1 MEISETKRELHRYR
15 KKNIK
20 RRYLMNNYFNDEREN
35 KVNEVEEAA
44 EQRNLTLQDV
54 FNAGVK
60 AGMKHMMDKIE
71 RQWQLG
77 KPILANGSLYWL
89 KNDMENLRDIM
100 DDMEEEYRESK
111 ADGIN

>member
-1 MEISETKRELHRYR
+1 
-15 KKNIK
+15 
-20 RRYLMNNYFNDEREN
+20 MNNYFNDEREN

-44 EQRNLTLQDV
+44 GQKNITLQDV
-54 FNAGVK
+54 YDAGVK
-60 AGMKHMMDKIE
+60 AGMQYMMDKIE
-71 RQWQLG
+71 RQCQLG

>member
-44 EQRNLTLQDV
+44 GQKNITLQDV
-54 FNAGVK
+54 YDAGVK
-60 AGMKHMMDKIE
+60 AGMQYMMDKIE
-71 RQWQLG
+71 EQYELC
-77 KPILANGSLYWL
+77 KPIYANGRLYWL
-89 KNDMENLRDIM
+89 KNDMENLKDIM
-100 DDMEEEYRESK
+100 DDIEAEYKESNGN
-111 ADGIN
+111 D